1 LFVHINSVTEV
12 EDICPTNSAMLEA
25 IGDVDILYS

>member
-1 LFVHINSVTEV
+1 MEA